1 MRTMI
6 AIAIA
11 TSALLGCQKTEPGAA
26 TAAAKTT
33 SGPTTAPTR
42 TAKVINPG
50 EAAAPGSQPANQ
62 PSGAPGGQPP
72 GALPPGHPPTPEGE
86 TTPMAPGNVRGT
98 IALADAVRGDLK
110 AGAVLF
116 IIVRRDEGDAK
127 RGMLIAAKKVPVTG
141 PDQFPMAYEVTPSD
155 VMMQGTSLAG
165 PVRVEARVDFDGDAI
180 SKNPGDLIGDGGA
193 TTAGGAPV
201 DFAINS
207 RL

>member
-62 PSGAPGGQPP
+62 PSGAPGTP
-72 GALPPGHPPTPEGE
+72 ALPGLLT
-86 TTPMAPGNVRGT
+86 V
-98 IALADAVRGDLK
+98 
-110 AGAVLF
+110 
-116 IIVRRDEGDAK
+116 
-127 RGMLIAAKKVPVTG
+127 
-141 PDQFPMAYEVTPSD
+141 
-155 VMMQGTSLAG
+155 
-165 PVRVEARVDFDGDAI
+165 
-180 SKNPGDLIGDGGA
+180 
-193 TTAGGAPV
+193 
-201 DFAINS
+201 NS
-207 RL
+207 SASQK